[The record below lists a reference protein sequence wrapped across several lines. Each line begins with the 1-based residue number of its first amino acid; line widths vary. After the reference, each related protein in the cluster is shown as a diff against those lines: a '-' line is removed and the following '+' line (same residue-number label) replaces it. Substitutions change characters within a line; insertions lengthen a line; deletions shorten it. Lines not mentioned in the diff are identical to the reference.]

1 MSKKVQISSEA
12 DGDAGLPKMK
22 TRSIGL
28 TDEVWSE
35 ISELAHGH
43 DSIPGMLRDCLRRGI
58 LQVRKERA
66 ELKFLEAIAEI
77 KKISLS
83 SGAHK
88 FDRTNTKPSAPPT
101 ADDTECKP

>member
-1 MSKKVQISSEA
+1 MSKKVQSVSEP

-28 TDEVWSE
+28 TDEVWEE
-35 ISELAHGH
+35 ITELAHGH

-58 LQVRKERA
+58 LQIRQERA

-77 KKISLS
+77 KRISLS
-83 SGAHK
+83 NAEQQG
-88 FDRTNTKPSAPPT
+88 DRATPDKTS
-101 ADDTECKP
+101 